1 MQPAQTRLPGAWPG
15 RVLALLCATATLSAM
30 PAMAAEKRM
39 YRCQQGDA
47 ITFSEEP
54 CGPDARELDVHY
66 DTPAPA
72 EAADAQRRLQAQ
84 EASAAAA
91 ADAAGRE
98 QRIEGLEREI
108 EDLRVERDRA
118 VEQLAAERQRGTED
132 RADDTFR
139 ERKRA
144 EMKTVIDRY
153 NTRIEA
159 KQIELQQLLQR

>member
-1 MQPAQTRLPGAWPG
+1 MHRAQTHLRGAGPSL
-15 RVLALLCATATLSAM
+15 VLALLCGMATM
-30 PAMAAEKRM
+30 PAVAAEKRM
-39 YRCQQGDA
+39 YRCQEGDTV
-47 ITFSEEP
+47 TFSQEP

-66 DTPAPA
+66 DSPAPA
-72 EAADAQRRLQAQ
+72 EEAEAQQRLRAQ

-91 ADAAGRE
+91 ADTAGRE

-132 RADDTFR
+132 RADDTYR

-144 EMKTVIDRY
+144 EMKMVIDRY

-159 KQIELQQLLQR
+159 KQIELQQLLQP